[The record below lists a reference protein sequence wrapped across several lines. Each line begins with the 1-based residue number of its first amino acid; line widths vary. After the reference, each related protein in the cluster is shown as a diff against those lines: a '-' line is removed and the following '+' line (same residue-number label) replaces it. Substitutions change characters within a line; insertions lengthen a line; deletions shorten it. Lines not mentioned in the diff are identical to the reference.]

1 MSDYFDKKEIA
12 EKFFVKCKVRPLPHV
27 KMNLITGNKIEL
39 YASCTATEICIEI
52 VVRDGV
58 GPASMESLV

>member
-1 MSDYFDKKEIA
+1 MNEYFDQEKIA
-12 EKFFVKCKVRPLPHV
+12 EKLFAKYKVRPLPRV
-27 KMNLITGNKIEL
+27 KMKLITNNKMKL
-39 YASCTATEICIEI
+39 HVSYTTTEICIEI